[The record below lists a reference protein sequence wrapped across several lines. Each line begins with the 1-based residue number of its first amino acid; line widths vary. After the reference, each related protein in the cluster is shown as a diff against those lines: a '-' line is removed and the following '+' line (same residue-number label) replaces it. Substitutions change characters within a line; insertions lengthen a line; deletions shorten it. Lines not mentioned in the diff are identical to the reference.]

1 MNSELIVDV
10 SAKEISMALL
20 EDQRLVELQR
30 ERRDL
35 AFAVGDIY
43 LGRVKKVMPGLN
55 AAFVDVG
62 YKKDAFLHYLDL
74 GMIYQAQQRFLEQ
87 IEKTKAVQIGRAHV

>member
-43 LGRVKKVMPGLN
+43 LGRVKEG
-55 AAFVDVG
+55 
-62 YKKDAFLHYLDL
+62 DAWP
-74 GMIYQAQQRFLEQ
+74 QRG
-87 IEKTKAVQIGRAHV
+87 IRRCRI